1 VDHHDDWGQWH
12 HEDGMGDTADL
23 GGDHDLG
30 SHDLGG
36 HEHDLGGYDDE
47 PGHDMHDGSGHDVPD
62 QHDMSTPDHDLTPA
76 PDLVHEGGDGDLG
89 HDIGHDPIHD
99 DAAQHDADTDDQP
112 AAADHLVGADPD
124 LPGDPDGTWHDGDF
138 PPALDLDVRPEP
150 ADGYPWADPGTL
162 GDVPDGYGLDD
173 HTALTATGSAAPGD
187 LFAYAGID
195 PPAPGIDPWANLLG
209 SDDPATSS
217 LARFWGPSLG

>member
-1 VDHHDDWGQWH
+1 MDHHGDWDQWH
-12 HEDGMGDTADL
+12 ESGSDGDTADL
-23 GGDHDLG
+23 GGEHLDDL
-30 SHDLGG
+30 
-36 HEHDLGGYDDE
+36 
-47 PGHDMHDGSGHDVPD
+47 SGHDLDAHDTYPEHEGYDSYDEAPAPD
-62 QHDMSTPDHDLTPA
+62 VAHLSHG
-76 PDLVHEGGDGDLG
+76 PDLVHEGDQ
-89 HDIGHDPIHD
+89 D
-99 DAAQHDADTDDQP
+99 DFGQHDLVDEHATDHGTGYDEP
-112 AAADHLVGADPD
+112 GPADHLVGADPD

-162 GDVPDGYGLDD
+162 GDVPDGYGPDD

-195 PPAPGIDPWANLLG
+195 PPAPGMDPWAHLLG
-209 SDDPATSS
+209 SDDPATST